1 LTRWEFRQI
10 PSVGEMGTSVG
21 IGQSVNRDSH
31 AAGRDAAT
39 AAVASLA
46 GTPPSLVLVFA
57 TAGHDQQALLDGIRA
72 VTGDAPLSGCS
83 AEGVISRDGSDESSH
98 AVGVMA
104 FASDR
109 LRFQTVSA
117 RGLGPQ
123 SQKSGGDFAGHLERG
138 DGGELLLVFPDGLT
152 LHSAGLFA
160 GIEAGLRRPLAMVG
174 GAAGEMMQFQRTFQ
188 YHDGAVLSDAVAG
201 VLIGGDFETEI
212 EVSHGCDV
220 VGNERTVTRA
230 EGSVVYEIDGRPA
243 WSVIQEYLEEG
254 SDDLDGLAVSY
265 ACVAERMPNA
275 SGDYGQYVIRTPLG
289 LDKATGA
296 LTFPGE
302 LRSGATIFM
311 ARRDPMRIRDNAIR
325 SAARIAERR
334 RGQSPLAVLQF
345 DCTGRGRLLFGERTT
360 ADLIAPMQ
368 EALDPNAPWL
378 GFHTYGEIAP
388 VAGRTHYHNYTVV
401 LCAIYARPER

>member
-1 LTRWEFRQI
+1 M
-10 PSVGEMGTSVG
+10 PTSVG

-39 AAVASLA
+39 AAIARLA
-46 GTPPSLVLVFA
+46 GAPPALVLVFA

-109 LRFQTVSA
+109 LRFQTVA
-117 RGLGPQ
+117 VRGLGPQ
-123 SQKSGGDFAGHLERG
+123 SKKSGGDVAGRLRRG
-138 DGGELLLVFPDGLT
+138 PGGELLLLFPDGLT

-160 GIEAGLRRPLAMVG
+160 GLEAGLARPLATVG
-174 GAAGEMMQFQRTFQ
+174 GAAGEMMQFQRTWQ
-188 YHDGAVLSDAVAG
+188 YHDGEVLTDAVAG
-201 VLIGGDFETEI
+201 VLIEGDFETEI
-212 EVSHGCDV
+212 EVNHGCDV
-220 VGNERTVTRA
+220 VGIERTVTRA
-230 EGSVVYEIDGRPA
+230 EGSVVHEIDGRPA
-243 WSVIQEYLEEG
+243 WSVIKEYLEDG
-254 SDDLDGLAVSY
+254 ADDLDGLAVSY
-265 ACVAERMPNA
+265 ACVAERMPSPSQE
-275 SGDYGQYVIRTPLG
+275 SGDYGQYVIRTPLV

-302 LRSGATIFM
+302 LRTGAKIFM
-311 ARRDPMRIRDNAIR
+311 ARRDPQRIRDNAIR
-325 SAARIAERR
+325 AAERIAERR

-345 DCTGRGRLLFGERTT
+345 DCTGRGRLLFGEHTT

-368 EALDPNAPWL
+368 AALDPVAPWL

-401 LCAIYARPER
+401 LCALYEGRPR